1 MADPRKSPS
10 WKNVLAAQKLMKRAR
25 QLNDKEAFAE
35 ANADYEKAMAA
46 CQEEQGALPGP
57 KFRRLMEK
65 MAPVPPDPHQ
75 ALPAGVPP
83 VTARPVAEKAAAEKT
98 AAEKA
103 AAEKAAAEKAA
114 AGEGSLPRRPPPR
127 RCRRERRGGKGCRRK
142 GLVAEKADTKPETP
156 SAKGKKK
163 SKKKEK

>member
-10 WKNVLAAQKLMKRAR
+10 WKKVLDAHHRMKAARR
-25 QLNDKEAFAE
+25 INDKGAFAA

-46 CQEEQGALPGP
+46 CQTEQGAEPGP
-57 KFRRLMEK
+57 KFRQRAEK
-65 MAPVPPDPHQ
+65 ILPVPPDPHIEVESGPDSTSTVRAAAEAKRLAQ
-75 ALPAGVPP
+75 AAQ
-83 VTARPVAEKAAAEKT
+83 KAAAEK
-98 AAEKA
+98 AEKA

-114 AGEGSLPRRPPPR
+114 AEKA
-127 RCRRERRGGKGCRRK
+127 EKAAAEK
-142 GLVAEKADTKPETP
+142 AAAEKAAAEKADTKPETP